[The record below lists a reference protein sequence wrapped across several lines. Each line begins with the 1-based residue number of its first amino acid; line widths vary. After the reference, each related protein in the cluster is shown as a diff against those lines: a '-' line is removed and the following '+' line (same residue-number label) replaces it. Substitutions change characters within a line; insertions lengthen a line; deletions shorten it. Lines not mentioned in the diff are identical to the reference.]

1 MQPQA
6 GPVFAGIGS
15 QKGARRSKSEETDCN
30 LPRRTAA
37 PRIIPEPATFVD
49 GLSSRAILLI
59 VFSPRLRSGPERT
72 NLNNTAR
79 SVINLFSTS
88 LVMSFGHGMII
99 PTIPVMAVEFE
110 VSIGLAA
117 QVITAH
123 ALGRFASPLP
133 TGIIV
138 DRLGTRSAMII
149 GPGIVVLGAVLAAA
163 APTFNIMLLAMFLAG
178 AGDSM
183 WMSARE
189 VAGVN
194 LVHSNQRGRLMSGF
208 MGISSTGMAL
218 GPALGGLITELVN
231 FRAVFLVYTFLAVIV
246 WVVAWVSAAN
256 TQAEVGRPSPS
267 DHRARGLTLLFV
279 WQHLVE
285 WGRLLKSIVP
295 EYRMT
300 YAVLVFVTT
309 VMMLYRM
316 VLQSMLP
323 LYAGAYLDYS
333 PTQVGLLFSTSGIFV
348 FAMIVPAGFI
358 TDKIGRKWATVPS
371 TGIPGLAFLA
381 LPFVDSFP
389 ALLVISSVIGMGQ
402 GLSLGSVATSTYDVI
417 PAAGRGRL
425 QALRRTVA
433 ELGGVTGP
441 AMGGLI
447 ANAYNPGGAFLV
459 VGPLL
464 MFASL
469 LLAIVAKET
478 LVKHR
483 EAEVAAEA

>member
-1 MQPQA
+1 MVNDFYTVLSYSWKFPAPTA
-6 GPVFAGIGS
+6 GP
-15 QKGARRSKSEETDCN
+15 ARID
-30 LPRRTAA
+30 
-37 PRIIPEPATFVD
+37 
-49 GLSSRAILLI
+49 
-59 VFSPRLRSGPERT
+59 
-72 NLNNTAR
+72 LNDTAR
-79 SVINLFSTS
+79 SIVNLFSTS

-99 PTIPVMAVEFE
+99 PTIPVMAVSFE

-117 QVITAH
+117 QVVTAH

-133 TGIIV
+133 TGMII

-149 GPGIVVLGAVLAAA
+149 GPGILVAGAVLAAV
-163 APTFNIMLLAMFLAG
+163 TQRFDLMLLAMFTAG

-194 LVHSNQRGRLMSGF
+194 LVRSDQRGRLMSGF
-208 MGISSTGMAL
+208 MGISSAGMAL
-218 GPALGGLITELVN
+218 GPVFGGLLTEFVN
-231 FRAVFLVYTFLAVIV
+231 FRAVFVVYALLALIV

-256 TQAEVGRPSPS
+256 IPAEDVRPSSVGPQA
-267 DHRARGLTLLFV
+267 RALRRFFV
-279 WQHLVE
+279 WEQLAD

-295 EYRMT
+295 EYRVT
-300 YAVLVFVTT
+300 YGVLVFVTT
-309 VMMLYRM
+309 IMMLYRM

-323 LYAGAYLDYS
+323 LYAGAYLGYS
-333 PTQVGLLFSTSGIFV
+333 PTRVGSLFLITAIFV

-371 TGIPGLAFLA
+371 TAIPGLAFLA
-381 LPFVDSFP
+381 LPFYDSYP
-389 ALLVISSVIGMGQ
+389 ALLAISAVIGMGQ

-433 ELGGVTGP
+433 ELGGVSGP

-464 MFASL
+464 LFAAV
-469 LLAIVAKET
+469 LLAAVAKET
-478 LVKHR
+478 LVKR
-483 EAEVAAEA
+483 QAVAV